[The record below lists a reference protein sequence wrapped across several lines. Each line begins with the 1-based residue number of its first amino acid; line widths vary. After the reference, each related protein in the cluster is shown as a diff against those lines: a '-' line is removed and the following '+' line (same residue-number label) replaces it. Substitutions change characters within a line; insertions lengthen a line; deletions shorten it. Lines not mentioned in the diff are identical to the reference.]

1 MTSAARIRP
10 LLLLLLA
17 MLMLGLLPTLASGQE
32 LNGAKDNQAVAE
44 PSGAGDSVIDLAF
57 SVRETASDVID
68 ETNTAVAYSSCEA
81 CRAVAIAFQIVIVQG
96 DPGTV
101 TPQNVAVAVNDQCPD
116 CSTLAVAYQF
126 VVGRGE
132 PVEFTKR
139 GLKRLASI
147 RKELEKLE
155 KQYGKLT
162 NEQIRARTDGFA
174 EEIRDIL
181 ANDLVPAGTG
191 GKRGKPID
199 RDDKAED
206 DRGDPTVTT
215 TTPAPPQPALGEPPP
230 VETAPAPAPAPA
242 EPPPA
247 QTTPP
252 TPTPAPEP
260 AEVPT
265 STTQTP

>member
-1 MTSAARIRP
+1 MTSIPRIRP
-10 LLLLLLA
+10 VLLA
-17 MLMLGLLPTLASGQE
+17 LLALLALVAAPALAADGE
-32 LNGAKDNQAVAE
+32 LSGAKDNQAVAE

-68 ETNTAVAYSSCEA
+68 ETNTAVAYSNCEA

-96 DPGTV
+96 DPSTV

-139 GLKRLASI
+139 GLKRLAAI

-162 NEQIRARTDGFA
+162 NEQIRVRTDGFA

-199 RDDKAED
+199 RDDKAQD
-206 DRGDPTVTT
+206 DRGDPAATT
-215 TTPAPPQPALGEPPP
+215 TTPDQPEPQPEPEPAP
-230 VETAPAPAPAPA
+230 TEAPAPTPTETAP
-242 EPPPA
+242 PPP
-247 QTTPP
+247 TTV
-252 TPTPAPEP
+252 PAPEP
-260 AEVPT
+260 TEDPT
-265 STTQTP
+265 MTTTTP

>member
-1 MTSAARIRP
+1 M
-10 LLLLLLA
+10 
-17 MLMLGLLPTLASGQE
+17 
-32 LNGAKDNQAVAE
+32 
-44 PSGAGDSVIDLAF
+44 
-57 SVRETASDVID
+57 
-68 ETNTAVAYSSCEA
+68 AYSSCEA

-132 PVEFTKR
+132 PVEFTKT
-139 GLKRLASI
+139 GLKRLEKI
-147 RKELEKLE
+147 RKEFAKLE

-181 ANDLVPAGTG
+181 ANDLVPADTG

-215 TTPAPPQPALGEPPP
+215 TTPAPPQPAPS
-230 VETAPAPAPAPA
+230 

-247 QTTPP
+247 
-252 TPTPAPEP
+252 E
-260 AEVPT
+260 
-265 STTQTP
+265 TTQPLPQLRLSRRRQRRPRRRRHPRPSRRRFRR